1 MKKMHYSVL
10 LKESI
15 DGLNIKD
22 GGTYVDCTLGYAGH
36 SKVILE
42 KNKKGKLFAFDEDEN
57 AVKYSKEALSSIGDN
72 FTIFKENF
80 SNLKETLEKE
90 NILKVDGFLF
100 DLGFSSPQ
108 IDDAKRGFSFK
119 LNAPLD
125 MRMDTQN
132 SLTAKDVVNNYS
144 EEELANIIFEY
155 GEERF
160 ARNIARNICKAREE
174 KLIETTSELVK
185 IIEES
190 IPKSKQKDGHP
201 AKRTFQAIRIEV
213 NNEIKPLYNT
223 VLNSI
228 DVLKENGRLCIIT
241 FHSLED
247 RAVKNAYTEAQG
259 KCTCPSELPY
269 CVCNYESFG
278 KIINKKPIVAS
289 EEEKERNSRS
299 KSAKVRIF
307 ERLDK
312 NT

>member
-132 SLTAKDVVNNYS
+132 SLTAKDVVNTYS
-144 EEELANIIFEY
+144 LEKLTEIFFKFAEEKY
-155 GEERF
+155 SKV
-160 ARNIARNICKAREE
+160 IASAICKERKNKE
-174 KLIETTSELVK
+174 IVTTFELVD
-185 IIEES
+185 II
-190 IPKSKQKDGHP
+190 QKAVGASYFYNNHP
-201 AKRTFQAIRIEV
+201 EREIFQAIRIEV
-213 NNEIKPLYNT
+213 NNELSVIEKALPDAIDM
-223 VLNSI
+223 LN
-228 DVLKENGRLCIIT
+228 KGGRICVIT

-247 RAVKNAYTEAQG
+247 RLVKQIFKKY
-259 KCTCPSELPY
+259 SEVDDILKGMIDIPDEY
-269 CVCNYESFG
+269 KPKI
-278 KIINKKPIVAS
+278 KIINKKPILPTD
-289 EEEKERNSRS
+289 EEINENSRS
-299 KSAKVRIF
+299 HSAKLRIV
-307 ERLDK
+307 ERI
-312 NT
+312 

>member
-1 MKKMHYSVL
+1 MARF
-10 LKESI
+10 
-15 DGLNIKD
+15 
-22 GGTYVDCTLGYAGH
+22 GGAGH
-36 SKVILE
+36 SKEIL
-42 KNKKGKLFAFDEDEN
+42 KRLSKKGLLIGIDRDEEALKAAREN
-57 AVKYSKEALSSIGDN
+57 LKDFENVKYVHGNHDEIKDI
-72 FTIFKENF
+72 
-80 SNLKETLEKE
+80 LKDLEIE
-90 NILKVDGFLF
+90 KVDGILL
-100 DLGFSSPQ
+100 DLGVSSYQ
-108 IDDAKRGFSFK
+108 LDERNRGFSY
-119 LNAPLD
+119 LGSNELD
-125 MRMDTQN
+125 MRMDKEQ

-160 ARNIARNICKAREE
+160 ARNIARNICKVREE

-247 RAVKNAYTEAQG
+247 RAVKNAYIEAQG
-259 KCTCPSELPY
+259 KCTCPKDLPY
-269 CVCNYESFG
+269 CVCGYKSLG
-278 KIINKKPIVAS
+278 KIINKKPIEAT
-289 EEEKERNSRS
+289 EEEKQRNSRS
-299 KSAKVRIF
+299 KSAKLRIF
-307 ERLDK
+307 ERHDK
-312 NT
+312 E